1 MPAYEKVLTVLE
13 TDPTRKFYMYFE
25 GNAPT
30 VEIVEKCGFEVHHQL
45 STSMQCS
52 LPDNIQQEDIKE
64 TLEKAV
70 EELEPTVMDIH

>member
-45 STSMQCS
+45 
-52 LPDNIQQEDIKE
+52 
-64 TLEKAV
+64 
-70 EELEPTVMDIH
+70 